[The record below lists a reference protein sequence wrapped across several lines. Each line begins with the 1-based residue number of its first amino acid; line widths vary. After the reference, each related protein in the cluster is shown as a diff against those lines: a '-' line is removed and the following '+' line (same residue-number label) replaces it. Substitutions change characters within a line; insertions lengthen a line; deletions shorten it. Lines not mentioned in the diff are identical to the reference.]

1 MASQNGVQLDCR
13 NCRGRI
19 DSIGD
24 PTQLTRALQ
33 NVIVNAIQAATE
45 KHGKV
50 VVNCQEKDLYADI
63 QVRDTGY
70 GIAEDEI
77 GKIFEPYFT
86 TKQGKNGT
94 GLGLYITKKV
104 IDDHNG
110 SIDAASTLGVGTT
123 FTLRLPLHDK

>member
-1 MASQNGVQLDCR
+1 MASQNGVQLDCE
-13 NCRGRI
+13 I
-19 DSIGD
+19 AEEELTVLGD

-45 KHGKV
+45 QRGKV

-63 QVRDTGY
+63 QVQDTGY
-70 GIAEDEI
+70 GIAEEEI

-94 GLGLYITKKV
+94 GLGLYITRKV
-104 IDDHNG
+104 IDDHHG
-110 SIDAASTLGVGTT
+110 SIEVASTLGVGTT

>member
-1 MASQNGVQLDCR
+1 MASQNGVQLDCE
-13 NCRGRI
+13 I
-19 DSIGD
+19 AEEELIVLGD

-33 NVIVNAIQAATE
+33 NVFVNAIQAATE

-50 VVNCQEKDLYADI
+50 VVNCQAKDLYADI

-110 SIDAASTLGVGTT
+110 SIEVASTLGVGTT

>member
-1 MASQNGVQLDCR
+1 MASQNGVQLDCE
-13 NCRGRI
+13 I
-19 DSIGD
+19 AEEELIVLGD

-33 NVIVNAIQAATE
+33 NVFVNAIQAATE

-50 VVNCQEKDLYADI
+50 VVNCQEKDLYTDI

-110 SIDAASTLGVGTT
+110 SIDVASTLGVGTT

>member
-1 MASQNGVQLDCR
+1 MASQTGVHLDCE
-13 NCRGRI
+13 I
-19 DSIGD
+19 TEQELTVLGD

-33 NVIVNAIQAATE
+33 NVIVNAIQAAID
-45 KHGKV
+45 KRGKV
-50 VVNCQEKDLYADI
+50 VVNCREKDLYADV

-70 GIAEDEI
+70 GIAENEL

-104 IDDHNG
+104 IDDHQG
-110 SIDAASTLGVGTT
+110 SIEVKSTPQIGTA
-123 FTLRLPLHDK
+123 FILRLPLVAN